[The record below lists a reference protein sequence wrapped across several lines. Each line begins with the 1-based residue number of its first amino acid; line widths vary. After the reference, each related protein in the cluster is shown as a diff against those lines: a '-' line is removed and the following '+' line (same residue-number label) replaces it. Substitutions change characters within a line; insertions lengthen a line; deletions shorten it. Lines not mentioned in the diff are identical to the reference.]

1 MGNILNLPGSLS
13 NKDNEE
19 FKKVNIIVSNLT
31 WEIEALQNQVN
42 LQKKMIEID
51 EKCINELNEEN
62 KNLKKSQCNE
72 CLICKNM

>member
-1 MGNILNLPGSLS
+1 LGNRSFTKS
-13 NKDNEE
+13 SQ
-19 FKKVNIIVSNLT
+19 FT
-31 WEIEALQNQVN
+31 
-42 LQKKMIEID
+42 KKMIEID